1 LSAFNEHCLQNLWK
15 GLISQKMQEI
25 AYFHGVVFEC
35 QGRGILIT
43 GASGIGKTTSA
54 LLLVKEGSY
63 WIADDIA
70 VVKRNQRGELIA
82 RGHAK
87 IKNLLHTKETGIV
100 PVKKILDS
108 NRIKKQTTLAGII
121 EVRKA
126 GVSRFSL
133 DSRET
138 EILGTKLPCVQV
150 KIPSSGYFDKNL
162 LKKSFSSLKRT
173 VE

>member
-1 LSAFNEHCLQNLWK
+1 
-15 GLISQKMQEI
+15 MQEI
-25 AYFHGVVFEC
+25 ANFHGVVLEC

-54 LLLVKEGSY
+54 LELVKEEGNY

-70 VVKRNQRGELIA
+70 VVKRNQRGKLIV

-108 NRIKKQTTLAGII
+108 NRIKKQTSLAGII
-121 EVRKA
+121 EVKKT
-126 GVSRFSL
+126 GISRFSL
-133 DSRET
+133 DSGET
-138 EILGTKLPCVQV
+138 GILGTKLPCVQV

-162 LKKSFSSLKRT
+162 LKKAIQQFKKDS
-173 VE
+173 

>member
-1 LSAFNEHCLQNLWK
+1 MSR
-15 GLISQKMQEI
+15 KMQEI
-25 AYFHGVVFEC
+25 ANFHGVVFEC

-54 LLLVKEGSY
+54 LVLVKQGNY

-70 VVKRNQRGELIA
+70 VIRRNQRRELIA

-100 PVKKILDS
+100 PVKKILAS

-126 GVSRFSL
+126 VVSGFSL
-133 DSRET
+133 DSREM

-162 LKKSFSSLKRT
+162 LKKAIQQLKKDS
-173 VE
+173 

>member
-1 LSAFNEHCLQNLWK
+1 MGE

-25 AYFHGVVFEC
+25 ANFHGVVFEC

-43 GASGIGKTTSA
+43 GPSGIGKTTAA
-54 LLLVKEGSY
+54 LALAKEGNC

-70 VVKRNQRGELIA
+70 VVQRNEKGALIA

-87 IKNLLHTKETGIV
+87 IRNLLHTKETGIV
-100 PVKKILDS
+100 SVKKVLDS
-108 NRIKKQTTLAGII
+108 QKIKRETILAGII

-126 GVSRFSL
+126 VVSRFSL
-133 DSRET
+133 DSGEM
-138 EILGTKLPCVQV
+138 EVLGTKLPRVQV

-162 LKKSFSSLKRT
+162 LKKAIQQFKRT

>member
-1 LSAFNEHCLQNLWK
+1 
-15 GLISQKMQEI
+15 MQEI
-25 AYFHGVVFEC
+25 AKFHGVVFEC

-54 LLLVKEGSY
+54 LVLVKEGNY
-63 WIADDIA
+63 WIADDI
-70 VVKRNQRGELIA
+70 VVIKRKQRGKLIA
-82 RGHAK
+82 SGHAK

-133 DSRET
+133 NSREM

-162 LKKSFSSLKRT
+162 LKKAIQQFKKDS
-173 VE
+173 

>member
-1 LSAFNEHCLQNLWK
+1 
-15 GLISQKMQEI
+15 MQEI
-25 AYFHGVVFEC
+25 ANFHGVVFEC

-54 LLLVKEGSY
+54 LVLVKEGNY
-63 WIADDIA
+63 WIADDI
-70 VVKRNQRGELIA
+70 VVIKRKQRGKLIA
-82 RGHAK
+82 SGHAK

-133 DSRET
+133 NSREM

-162 LKKSFSSLKRT
+162 LKKAIQQFKKDS
-173 VE
+173 

>member
-1 LSAFNEHCLQNLWK
+1 
-15 GLISQKMQEI
+15 MQEI
-25 AYFHGVVFEC
+25 AKFHGVVFEC

-54 LLLVKEGSY
+54 LVLVKEGNY

-70 VVKRNQRGELIA
+70 VVKRNQKGELIA

-100 PVKKILDS
+100 PVKKILDF
-108 NRIKKQTTLAGII
+108 NRIKKQTALVGII
-121 EVRKA
+121 EVRRA
-126 GVSRFSL
+126 GVSRFSF

-138 EILGTKLPCVQV
+138 EILGTKLRCVQV
-150 KIPSSGYFDKNL
+150 KISSSGYFDKNL
-162 LKKSFSSLKRT
+162 LKKAIQQFKKDS
-173 VE
+173 

>member
-1 LSAFNEHCLQNLWK
+1 
-15 GLISQKMQEI
+15 MQGI
-25 AYFHGVVFEC
+25 VNFHGVVFEC

-54 LLLVKEGSY
+54 LVLVKEGNY

-70 VVKRNQRGELIA
+70 VVKRNQKGELIA

-126 GVSRFSL
+126 SLSRFSL
-133 DSRET
+133 DSREM

-150 KIPSSGYFDKNL
+150 RIPSSGYFNKNL
-162 LKKSFSSLKRT
+162 LKKAILQFKKDS
-173 VE
+173 